1 MKDES
6 QHQDLQR
13 EDRLILELLE
23 ATGIE
28 ELERARR
35 SHDGDPTRAAQARE
49 YCEVLGLLPYE
60 LEPKAPSREAKARL
74 IAAVA
79 PDGETRARTP
89 VQTRVQTPVQ
99 TAADPE
105 TGSAPP
111 VAANDNRLRT
121 FLVAAVVALMMVG
134 VSGWFYLQLD
144 RQRTTVAQLQNEL
157 MATHLRLEEMA
168 DGRRDVVASLR
179 EVGLL
184 SASSINWCP
193 LRPPGDNPP
202 QPQAHGSLILVMDH
216 GRWAVRLHELE
227 PAQSDKVYVLWFLH
241 DERPIKRVS
250 LGRGDRP
257 VRIADTGL
265 PMPMTAAA
273 VTLEGSVE
281 VEEPSGPRILYGHR
295 RDMDR
300 L

>member
-1 MKDES
+1 VKDES
-6 QHQDLQR
+6 QHEGSQR
-13 EDRLILELLE
+13 EDRLILELLD

-35 SHDGDPTRAAQARE
+35 SHDGDPARATRARE
-49 YCEVLGLLPYE
+49 YTEVLGLLPYE

-74 IAAVA
+74 MAAVA
-79 PDGETRARTP
+79 PDAESRA
-89 VQTRVQTPVQ
+89 QS
-99 TAADPE
+99 AMDPE
-105 TGSAPP
+105 PGSAPP
-111 VAANDNRLRT
+111 VAANDNRLRA
-121 FLVAAVVALMMVG
+121 FLVAAVVAFLMVG
-134 VSGWFYLQLD
+134 VSGWFYLQLQQ
-144 RQRTTVAQLQNEL
+144 QRTTVAQLQNEL
-157 MATHLRLEEMA
+157 LATNLRLEEMA

-184 SASSINWCP
+184 PAASVNWCP
-193 LRPPGDNPP
+193 LRPPGENPP

-241 DERPIKRVS
+241 EERPIKRVS

-273 VTLEGSVE
+273 VTLESSVE